1 MIHPSRQ
8 QLWQF
13 LAEELPPADRAGVE
27 EHLNGCEPCLER
39 LELLQRPR
47 PTEVH
52 ILADLLLNPP
62 PEVAPPRNGDG
73 RLAAAHSTADA
84 APASASPWPS
94 FAGYEILARV
104 GGGGMGEVYQA
115 RQCRTGRVVALKT
128 VAPASAAG
136 SPEYAERLA
145 RFRAEVEAVSRLQH
159 PNVVSVYDVGEH
171 NGRPYFTMEW
181 VSGGSL
187 AARLAG
193 QPAAE
198 RQAARWVAVLA
209 RALHQV
215 HQCGVVHRDLK
226 PANILL
232 GDADTSTSVPT
243 LKIADFGVAKLLG
256 RVDTPTQPW
265 QLVGTPE
272 YMAPEQAAGGALAVG
287 PAADVYA
294 LGVLLY
300 EQLTGR
306 PPFKAHE
313 PLETLRQVR
322 DDEPLSPRRL
332 RPGLSR
338 DLETICLKCLH
349 KNPAGRYPSALA
361 LADDLDR
368 WLLGRPITARPCRAA
383 ARAAKWAR
391 RHPER
396 AALVGLAAA
405 VVLVLVAG
413 FFWRLWAGG
422 ADYARQL
429 AGAADHQL
437 LLVKYAVGQAAREER
452 LRRLLGPALPD
463 SSSLRDFLVHIK
475 QDFMRWFTRPG
486 EEPPIINWFVMDP
499 AGTIL
504 ADSYEDPRSVGKNYA
519 FRDYFR
525 ALAGTGA
532 AEPAAVHVSRVYHSE
547 QDDRYKF
554 TITTRVWDGDRMLGL
569 LGASVATG
577 SKMVA
582 LDMGRE
588 LPGACVVG
596 PMDRTP
602 RPGTSAPDG
611 GQPEYV
617 VVLHRAY
624 VAPSPTP
631 LTVAPARLAV
641 LESFAANPGQD
652 QAAERFSAAGGMV
665 HYARVGD
672 SPFAV
677 IVEQPYPWPLHLLLR
692 RPLGWA
698 AVATTGFALL
708 WWLRRARP
716 RRAPG

>member
-1 MIHPSRQ
+1 MIHPSRE

-13 LAEELPPADRAGVE
+13 LAEELPPADRARVE

-39 LELLQRPR
+39 LELLHRPR
-47 PTEVH
+47 PAEVQM
-52 ILADLLLNPP
+52 LADLLLNPP
-62 PEVAPPRNGDG
+62 PEVSPQSNGDG
-73 RLAAAHSTADA
+73 RPAVVLHHKAQA
-84 APASASPWPS
+84 ASALPS

-115 RQCRTGRVVALKT
+115 RQCRTGRIVALKT
-128 VAPASAAG
+128 VSPGPAAG

-171 NGRPYFTMEW
+171 DGRPYFTMEW
-181 VSGGSL
+181 VGGGSL
-187 AARLAG
+187 AERLSG
-193 QPAAE
+193 KPVAE
-198 RQAARWVAVLA
+198 RQAAQWVAVLA

-226 PANILL
+226 PANILTQEE
-232 GDADTSTSVPT
+232 GPAASNPT

-256 RVDTPTQPW
+256 RTDSPTQPW
-265 QLVGTPE
+265 QVVGTPE
-272 YMAPEQAAGGALAVG
+272 YMAPEQAAAGGAQAIG

-300 EQLTGR
+300 ELLTGR

-349 KNPAGRYPSALA
+349 KGPAGRYPSASA
-361 LADDLDR
+361 LADDLDC
-368 WLLGRPITARPCRAA
+368 WLLGRPIAARPCTAA

-396 AALVGLAAA
+396 AALVGLAA
-405 VVLVLVAG
+405 VVALALVAG

-437 LLVKYAVGQAAREER
+437 LLVKYAVGQAAQEER
-452 LRRLLGPALPD
+452 LRRLLAPAQPD
-463 SSSLRDFLVHIK
+463 SSSLRDLLVHIK
-475 QDFMRWFTRPG
+475 KDFMRWFTRPG

-499 AGTIL
+499 SGTIL
-504 ADSYEDPRSVGKNYA
+504 ADSYEDPRSVSKNYA

-525 ALAGTGA
+525 ALAGSTT
-532 AEPAAVHVSRVYHSE
+532 AEPTAVHVSRVYHSE
-547 QDDRYKF
+547 QDGRYKF
-554 TITTRVWDGDRMLGL
+554 TIITRVWQGNRMLGL

-577 SKMVA
+577 PKMVA

-602 RPGTSAPDG
+602 RPGTSAQDS

-624 VAPSPTP
+624 AAPSATP
-631 LTVAPARLAV
+631 LTVTPARLAT
-641 LESFAANPGQD
+641 LESFAADPGQQ

-672 SPFAV
+672 SPFVV

-692 RPLGWA
+692 RPFGSAA
-698 AVATTGFALL
+698 AVAAGLAVL
-708 WWLRRARP
+708 WWLRRTRP
-716 RRAPG
+716 RPALR